1 MAWMRSGSDS
11 PWVHK
16 NKKSATSDDYIFV
29 GCRVFSATPQNIKH
43 SLMETTSQTFDVIVI
58 GGGASGMMAAGRAA
72 EKGRSVLLLEKN
84 KNLGEKVKLTGGGRC
99 NITNA
104 EMDVHKLL
112 KNYEDAEQFLY
123 SPFSQFGVKET
134 FSFFESLGL
143 PLVVQARQRAF
154 PQTEKAVDVV
164 LALEKYMRQGGV
176 TVKTGAGVSNILANK
191 GKVEGVVAGG
201 SQYACKALILAT
213 GGLSHPETGSTG
225 DGFNWLKELGHSVE
239 TPTPT
244 VVPLSV
250 AEGWI
255 KELSGV
261 DLTFMKITFFVDGV
275 KKFSKTGKILFTHFG
290 LSSPLI
296 LNSAG
301 KVKDL
306 LRTGVVTAKIDAYPD
321 TDLGS
326 LEQRILKVF
335 DDNKNR
341 EFKNV
346 FKDIAPYGTSEAI
359 FSLLADKINGET
371 KVHSVT
377 KEQRKLIVQTLK
389 ALPVTI
395 TGLMGLDRA
404 VVVDGGVSLK
414 EIDTKT
420 MRSKLYNNFFVTG
433 DLLNINR
440 PSGGFS
446 LQLCWTTGF
455 VAGSNA

>member
-1 MAWMRSGSDS
+1 M
-11 PWVHK
+11 
-16 NKKSATSDDYIFV
+16 I
-29 GCRVFSATPQNIKH
+29 
-43 SLMETTSQTFDVIVI
+43 
-58 GGGASGMMAAGRAA
+58 AAGRAA
-72 EKGRSVLLLEKN
+72 ELGKGVLLLEKN

-104 EMDVHKLL
+104 EMDVRKLL
-112 KNYEDAEQFLY
+112 KNYEEAEQFLY
-123 SPFSQFGVKET
+123 SPFAQFGAKET

-164 LALEKYMRQGGV
+164 LALERYMKRGGV
-176 TVKTGAGVSNILANK
+176 TVKTGTGVSKILATN

-201 SQYACKALILAT
+201 NQYACKALILAT

-250 AEGWI
+250 AESWV

-261 DLTFMKITFFVDGV
+261 DLTFMKITFFLEGV
-275 KKFSKTGKILFTHFG
+275 KKFSRTGKILFTHFG
-290 LSSPLI
+290 LSGPLI

-306 LRTGVVTAKIDAYPD
+306 LLSGIVTAKIDAYPD
-321 TDLGS
+321 TDLGA
-326 LEQRILKVF
+326 LEKKIIKIF
-335 DDNKNR
+335 NDNKNR

-346 FKDIAPYGTSEAI
+346 FKDIAPSGTAESI
-359 FSLLADKINGET
+359 FSLFTGAIDGGT
-371 KVHSVT
+371 KVHSIT
-377 KEQRKLIVQTLK
+377 KEQRKLIVRTLK

-414 EIDTKT
+414 EMDTKT
-420 MRSKLYNNFFVTG
+420 MRSKFYSNLFITG
-433 DLLNINR
+433 DLLNISR

-446 LQLCWTTGF
+446 LQLCWTTGYI
-455 VAGSNA
+455 AGANA